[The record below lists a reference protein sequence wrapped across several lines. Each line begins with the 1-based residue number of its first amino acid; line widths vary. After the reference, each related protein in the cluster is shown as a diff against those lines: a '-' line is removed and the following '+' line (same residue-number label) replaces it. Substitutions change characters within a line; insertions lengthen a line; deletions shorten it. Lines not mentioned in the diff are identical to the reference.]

1 MPYEYITRYL
11 STMHAMVILAAIV
24 FVALYK
30 VKAGY
35 GILLN
40 ENGLRFPTNWHG
52 CYEALFLVMC

>member
-1 MPYEYITRYL
+1 MNISPDTFRL
-11 STMHAMVILAAIV
+11 VLHAMVILAAIV

-40 ENGLRFPTNWHG
+40 EKWGLRFPTNWHG
-52 CYEALFLVMC
+52 CLWRPLFS